1 MMVSAFFISSKTNLI
16 ARTLSC
22 LPEKRRDYSSYI
34 VVFPGK
40 RPSHFI
46 RKALAGRERQS
57 VIPPRIFSMDEFV
70 DFVCEGVLKV
80 VTRKIGAIDSV
91 AFLYDIHREIDNSF
105 GGDHFMTADSFI
117 PLGMKM
123 FGDLEELCIEG
134 IAPGS
139 VKGIEHMALDFQ
151 PEQSLQ
157 NLRSLASFYDSFY
170 KRLSAGNCSTR
181 SSRYRIVSEN
191 IHECDLTGY
200 DKIIFAGFFALT
212 GAEKKIFKGLMDI
225 DNTLFLFQ
233 QGRGIERMLKELA
246 LSPVREKDDTDSAAP
261 EIKFIKSPDT
271 HGQTLALSK
280 ILVDDMKESILYDE
294 RTLIMIPSSDTLFPL
309 VHQSLSLLGKENY
322 NISIG
327 YPLYRTPVYSF
338 LNHLMELI
346 VSMEGG
352 RIYLPD
358 YLKFVLH
365 PYTKNI
371 FYNGNASI
379 TRIVFH
385 TIEEILLETRTKTFL
400 TLEDIEEDNTILD
413 AIFTRLRGVREF
425 KRVVSS
431 REALKKHL
439 TDIHSG
445 TIRKFLKFKDIS
457 DFAVKGI
464 EVLSFI
470 YDHST
475 APLHP
480 YFHPFTENFIKSLH
494 TLSKSLVGDISFNE
508 RRGYF
513 NLARRYLMTCHTP
526 FEGLPVRGVQV
537 LGFLETRN
545 LSFDRVFI
553 LDSNEG
559 VLPAVRKEDTLIP
572 LMARNYLG
580 LPDYSQ
586 MESVTEYYLGNL
598 IEGAKEVRLFFIEKD
613 KKEKSRFI
621 EKMIWARQK
630 KEGERDETGYI
641 QTIEYSVS
649 LTRETPKPVGK
660 SNHVVKFL
668 REFKFSAS
676 SLDTY
681 LRCPLHFYYRY
692 VLNIQEKA
700 ELTGDIEVSE
710 IGSFVH
716 DVLKNYF
723 EEYVNRGLLTIGDI
737 SNNRLMVV
745 TDSLFKETYGDD
757 VTGAAWL
764 LKHQIKTHLKEF
776 FQFYQRPLVKDLDV
790 EIKGIEERIEV
801 KAGHGKN
808 DFHLKGFL
816 DRVETRNGR
825 LVIVDYKTSAD
836 KKKYSIDFKKLSLN
850 DRDTWEKCVKTL
862 QLPFYMLLYSKKYKK
877 DVKDIDA
884 MFLLTGQSAI
894 SREIEHSFSPAIL
907 EISERYDIM
916 EEIIFKLLEEIID
929 VDKEFEPTVNR
940 KVNCKYCEFIN
951 VCGQ

>member
-1 MMVSAFFISSKTNLI
+1 
-16 ARTLSC
+16 
-22 LPEKRRDYSSYI
+22 
-34 VVFPGK
+34 
-40 RPSHFI
+40 
-46 RKALAGRERQS
+46 
-57 VIPPRIFSMDEFV
+57 
-70 DFVCEGVLKV
+70 
-80 VTRKIGAIDSV
+80 
-91 AFLYDIHREIDNSF
+91 
-105 GGDHFMTADSFI
+105 
-117 PLGMKM
+117 
-123 FGDLEELCIEG
+123 
-134 IAPGS
+134 
-139 VKGIEHMALDFQ
+139 
-151 PEQSLQ
+151 
-157 NLRSLASFYDSFY
+157 
-170 KRLSAGNCSTR
+170 
-181 SSRYRIVSEN
+181 
-191 IHECDLTGY
+191 
-200 DKIIFAGFFALT
+200 
-212 GAEKKIFKGLMDI
+212 
-225 DNTLFLFQ
+225 
-233 QGRGIERMLKELA
+233 
-246 LSPVREKDDTDSAAP
+246 
-261 EIKFIKSPDT
+261 
-271 HGQTLALSK
+271 
-280 ILVDDMKESILYDE
+280 
-294 RTLIMIPSSDTLFPL
+294 
-309 VHQSLSLLGKENY
+309 
-322 NISIG
+322 
-327 YPLYRTPVYSF
+327 
-338 LNHLMELI
+338 
-346 VSMEGG
+346 
-352 RIYLPD
+352 
-358 YLKFVLH
+358 
-365 PYTKNI
+365 
-371 FYNGNASI
+371 
-379 TRIVFH
+379 
-385 TIEEILLETRTKTFL
+385 
-400 TLEDIEEDNTILD
+400 
-413 AIFTRLRGVREF
+413 
-425 KRVVSS
+425 
-431 REALKKHL
+431 
-439 TDIHSG
+439 
-445 TIRKFLKFKDIS
+445 
-457 DFAVKGI
+457 
-464 EVLSFI
+464 
-470 YDHST
+470 
-475 APLHP
+475 
-480 YFHPFTENFIKSLH
+480 
-494 TLSKSLVGDISFNE
+494 
-508 RRGYF
+508 
-513 NLARRYLMTCHTP
+513 MTCHTP